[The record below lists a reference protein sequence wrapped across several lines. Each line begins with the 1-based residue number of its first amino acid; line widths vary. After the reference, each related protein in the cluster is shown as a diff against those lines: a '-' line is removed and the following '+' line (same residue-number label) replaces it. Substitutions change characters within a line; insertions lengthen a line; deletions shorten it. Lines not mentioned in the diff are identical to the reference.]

1 MRARL
6 NWKRSSMCATGPFD
20 VCPRNSSGCSAR
32 FAKPGG
38 IRCFT
43 KGPAMRTILW
53 ECAPKNL
60 NCLTRVD
67 CCYPQFVGIEA
78 PYNCRTL
85 RKVRSSPPLTTW
97 GGNKRVVSSSAWRR
111 GKSTVLGKNPE
122 TGGRLHD
129 RIRLRP
135 AKAEF
140 PCLNR
145 ISRYRR
151 SERIAM
157 RVLELKFVSF
167 RKIDLRRDSAA
178 YQDITQKG
186 DAKSYCADV
195 LNKETTRLKE
205 SYESLRH
212 RYDDILD
219 RQDLK
224 NIFAGD
230 SEYDRI
236 IKFTK
241 FKRNLFSGAW
251 LLYILILGAV
261 VMVLAKE
268 VPPPLI
274 SSSTN
279 VPSKLTPSNSP
290 VATRLSQTNT
300 PTHP

>member
-1 MRARL
+1 M
-6 NWKRSSMCATGPFD
+6 S
-20 VCPRNSSGCSAR
+20 
-32 FAKPGG
+32 
-38 IRCFT
+38 
-43 KGPAMRTILW
+43 
-53 ECAPKNL
+53 
-60 NCLTRVD
+60 
-67 CCYPQFVGIEA
+67 
-78 PYNCRTL
+78 
-85 RKVRSSPPLTTW
+85 
-97 GGNKRVVSSSAWRR
+97 
-111 GKSTVLGKNPE
+111 
-122 TGGRLHD
+122 
-129 RIRLRP
+129 
-135 AKAEF
+135 
-140 PCLNR
+140 
-145 ISRYRR
+145 
-151 SERIAM
+151 
-157 RVLELKFVSF
+157 VLEPKFVSF
-167 RKIDLRRDSAA
+167 HKIDLRRGSAA

-195 LNKETTRLKE
+195 VNKETTRLKE